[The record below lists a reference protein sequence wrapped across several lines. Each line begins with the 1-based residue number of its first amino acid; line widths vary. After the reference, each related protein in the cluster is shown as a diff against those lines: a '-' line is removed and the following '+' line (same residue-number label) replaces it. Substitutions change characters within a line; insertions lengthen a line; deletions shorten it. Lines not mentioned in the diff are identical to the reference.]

1 MRDDTRIDWHGR
13 VEKAIGRIMRSLDEP
28 LSFKAISLEVCSS
41 PFHFHRKFRELT
53 GESVHGC
60 VRRLRLER
68 GMSLL
73 RNTEAPITDIA
84 LDCGYETTEA
94 FSKAFKAVYGLKPT
108 EARRFRN
115 WDGLIYSKAGLH
127 YDERNK
133 SHWFYL
139 NSKGDD
145 SVETKIISFPKK
157 RVVGIENIGDY
168 CGLPR
173 AWEKLHQNLA
183 KNNLYQCAKEY
194 MCVFPDHN
202 EAIPM
207 SNKKSYAAIAVDGG
221 FENKYGLSELA
232 IPEGLYAVTVHFGSS
247 EEIGP
252 TWDRWQKEWLPESGW
267 AIDTSRPM
275 YEWYQNQCVEPE
287 LMLTFLCTPVKKN

>member
-1 MRDDTRIDWHGR
+1 MRDVTRIDWHSR

-28 LSFKAISLEVCSS
+28 LSFRAISVEVCAS
-41 PFHFHRKFRELT
+41 PYHFHRKFRELT

-68 GMSLL
+68 SMSLL
-73 RNTEAPITDIA
+73 RNTDGTITDIA
-84 LDCGYETTEA
+84 LDCGYETPEA

-133 SHWFYL
+133 SRWFYI

-145 SVETKIISFPKK
+145 SVETKIISFPTK
-157 RVVGIENIGDY
+157 RVVGVQNTGDY
-168 CGLPR
+168 WGLPK
-173 AWEKLHQNLA
+173 AWEKFHKILGAND
-183 KNNLYQCAKEY
+183 LYKSGKEF
-194 MCVFPDHN
+194 MCVFPDHDDK
-202 EAIPM
+202 IPM
-207 SNKKSYAAIAVDGG
+207 SEKKSYAGMVVDAD
-221 FENKYGLSELA
+221 FDNRYSLSEMT
-232 IPEGLYAVTVHFGSS
+232 IQEGLYAVTVHFGSS

-252 TWDRWQKEWLPESGW
+252 TWDRWNKEWLPESGW
-267 AIDTSRPM
+267 SVDTSRPM

-287 LMLTFLCTPVKKN
+287 LLLTFLCTPVKKT

>member
-1 MRDDTRIDWHGR
+1 
-13 VEKAIGRIMRSLDEP
+13 MRSLDEP
-28 LSFKAISLEVCSS
+28 LSLKAISVEVCSS
-41 PFHFHRKFRELT
+41 PYHFHRKFRELT
-53 GESVHGC
+53 GESVHAC

-68 GMSLL
+68 AMALL
-73 RNTEAPITDIA
+73 RNTDGSVTDIA
-84 LDCGYETTEA
+84 LDSGYETPEA
-94 FSKAFKAVYGLKPT
+94 FSKAFKAVHGLTPT

-157 RVVGIENIGDY
+157 RAVGVEVIGDY
-168 CGLPR
+168 WGLPK
-173 AWEKLHQNLA
+173 AWEKLRGILVT
-183 KNNLYQCAKEY
+183 NNLYASGKEF
-194 MCVFPDHN
+194 MCVFPDHDN
-202 EAIPM
+202 NIPM
-207 SNKKSYAAIAVDGG
+207 SEKKSYAGMVVDTG
-221 FENKYGLSELA
+221 FDNKYGLSELV

-252 TWDRWQKEWLPESGW
+252 TWERWQKEWLPESGW
-267 AIDTSRPM
+267 SIETSRPM
-275 YEWYQNQCVEPE
+275 YEWYQNDSPDPE
-287 LMLTFLCTPVKKN
+287 LNLTFLCTPMKKS